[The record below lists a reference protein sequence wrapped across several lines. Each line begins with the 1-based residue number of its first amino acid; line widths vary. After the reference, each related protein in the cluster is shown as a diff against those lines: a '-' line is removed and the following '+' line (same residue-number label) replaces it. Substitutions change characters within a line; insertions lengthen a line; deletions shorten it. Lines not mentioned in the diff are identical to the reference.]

1 MSGSEVCVGL
11 APHHLMFEIT
21 AQATQK
27 AVSKRNF
34 LINVSGIIQKKHLFV
49 VFLAFLMDMKRRR
62 MFSVLKLSDPM
73 FSVKDLYYVY
83 SLKSYTVGVVNS
95 QCSSKYLKSPTMY

>member
-1 MSGSEVCVGL
+1 MCLQTVWNSVCQDITYQGELLSGSEVCVGL

-34 LINVSGIIQKKHLFV
+34 LINLFSITQKKLFFPRLFCV
-49 VFLAFLMDMKRRR
+49 CLIDIEA
-62 MFSVLKLSDPM
+62 
-73 FSVKDLYYVY
+73 
-83 SLKSYTVGVVNS
+83 KSYIIRGESVPTL
-95 QCSSKYLKSPTMY
+95 KYSFMY